1 MERSDPRL
9 PARFRALNRPR
20 RFHAARLSLILAA
33 LAVGIGGLAWSVHQ
47 AARDAEASAVPVA
60 PVAITLS
67 GRVTDAAHLL
77 SPSDSAALDRQLAEF
92 ERRTGH
98 QMVVV
103 TAPGLGGADIATF
116 TRALGNAWGI
126 GRKGINDGIIVL
138 VAPVDRQAR
147 IAVGDGLRARLTDKD
162 CAAILQ
168 QRMVPAFRDGH
179 YGQGLQSAVAA
190 ITAKLPN

>member
-1 MERSDPRL
+1 
-9 PARFRALNRPR
+9 
-20 RFHAARLSLILAA
+20 
-33 LAVGIGGLAWSVHQ
+33 VHQ

-116 TRALGNAWGI
+116 TRAGQRLGHWPQ
-126 GRKGINDGIIVL
+126 GINDGIIVL

-179 YGQGLQSAVAA
+179 YSQGLQSAVAA
-190 ITAKLPN
+190 ITKLPD